1 VRDADL
7 KDRWKSLMSLRGP
20 DWPRTGEPPTPPAS
34 EAEIQALEALLRRP
48 LPPSYRALL
57 EVSSCAFPGW
67 TLPPAEVNV
76 VPKTEPFTSVLWV
89 NPEQAAAPLF
99 DVQGSVAR
107 HLLGRDGAES
117 CLLGHLLHAVVV
129 ARSDGIT
136 ILLDPIEADADG
148 EWRAWDWWREG
159 CAGMKRSL
167 LDFVE
172 ELMVKPSPPAPPPRT
187 YGDPALDMLALDLES
202 GEERAAAASAEL
214 EARVLCDDPRQ
225 QRALSMHALLASKKD
240 VAKATVRRLMAAR
253 PDDPIVV
260 GNALADVL
268 RGERS
273 ADVESTLRRAL
284 RGPNRRM
291 FASSLAW
298 RWQWPE
304 LVVDAWRETG
314 DVLLLNELLKARH
327 PGTMRPAIDALLD
340 ARLDGESRAALTH
353 TLSHT
358 TRYHPDPPDPAALL
372 AAARLPENDPIHLA
386 QALLGW
392 DAVDDALGL
401 LGPELEEYFPPSG
414 IGMVAYLLNA
424 IAEMAPPAAVPVL
437 IASLRR
443 KPTTQVLRTLAF
455 IDDPDTVP
463 AIGEHLDGE
472 LRTDA
477 LIGLE
482 QLATPAALDLLASRA
497 AAGDIDCAR
506 ALARHRDQRAF
517 RPLVSALA
525 GLQHRSAV
533 TGLRDLRH
541 VEAIPLL
548 ERIVVEDADDDIAT
562 IAAHGVVM
570 AGLPSASTT
579 VHALSQRRDPDVR
592 DLAAHWLNL
601 LRS

>member
-1 VRDADL
+1 MRAPN
-7 KDRWKSLMSLRGP
+7 G
-20 DWPRTGEPPTPPAS
+20 PRTGEPPPPAS

-57 EVSSCAFPGW
+57 EVSSRAFPGW
-67 TLPPAEVNV
+67 TLPPTEVNV

-107 HLLGRDGAES
+107 HLLGRDGADT

-167 LDFVE
+167 LDLVE
-172 ELMVKPSPPAPPPRT
+172 EEMARPSPAAPPPRA
-187 YGDPALDMLALDLES
+187 YGDPLDELAVDLEI
-202 GEERAAAASAEL
+202 GAERAAAAAAEL
-214 EARVLCDDPRQ
+214 EARVLSDDPPQ
-225 QRALSMHALLASKKD
+225 QRALSMHVLLASKKD

-268 RGERS
+268 RGDRS
-273 ADVESTLRRAL
+273 AEVESALRRAL

-291 FASSLAW
+291 LASRLAW
-298 RWQWPE
+298 RSQWPE

-314 DVLLLNELLKARH
+314 DVLLLNELLNARH
-327 PGTMRPAIDALLD
+327 PGTIRPAIDALLHP
-340 ARLDGESRAALTH
+340 ATDGASRAALTY

-358 TRYHPDPPDPAALL
+358 TRYHPDAPEPAALL
-372 AAARLPENDPIHLA
+372 EAARLPDNDSIHLA

-392 DAVDDALGL
+392 GAIDDALGL
-401 LGPELEEYFPPSG
+401 LGPELEEYSPPSG
-414 IGMVAYLLNA
+414 IGMVAYLLSA
-424 IAEMAPPAAVPVL
+424 IAEVAPPAAVPVL

-455 IDDPDTVP
+455 IDDPGTVP

-482 QLATPAALDLLASRA
+482 QLASPAALDLLSSRA
-497 AAGDIDCAR
+497 SAGDIDCAR
-506 ALARHRDQRAF
+506 ALARHCDQRAF
-517 RPLVSALA
+517 GPLVSALA
-525 GLQHRSAV
+525 GPQHRSAV

-541 VEAIPLL
+541 GEAIPLL
-548 ERIVVEDADDDIAT
+548 ERIVVEDADDDVAT

>member
-1 VRDADL
+1 MRDADL
-7 KDRWKSLMSLRGP
+7 RDRWKSLLSKRAPDGP
-20 DWPRTGEPPTPPAS
+20 RAEEPPTPPAS
-34 EAEIQALEALLRRP
+34 EAEIQALEAQLRRP

-67 TLPPAEVNV
+67 TLPPTEVNV

-89 NPEQAAAPLF
+89 NPEQAGAPLF

-107 HLLGRDGAES
+107 HLLGRDGS
-117 CLLGHLLHAVVV
+117 DTCLLGHLLHAVVV
-129 ARSDGIT
+129 TRSDGIT

-159 CAGMKRSL
+159 CAAMRRSL

-172 ELMVKPSPPAPPPRT
+172 ELMARPSPPAPPPFS
-187 YGDPALDMLALDLES
+187 YSDPALDKLAADLD
-202 GEERAAAASAEL
+202 RDAASASAAAKEL
-214 EARVLCDDPRQ
+214 EMRVLSDSPAAKRS
-225 QRALSMHALLASKKD
+225 LSMHALLGSKNE
-240 VAKATVRRLMAAR
+240 VARATVRRLMAAR

-268 RGERS
+268 RGDRS
-273 ADVESTLRRAL
+273 AEVESSLRRAL
-284 RGPNRRM
+284 LGPNRRM

-298 RWQWPE
+298 QWQWPE

-314 DVLLLNELLKARH
+314 DVLLLNELLNARH
-327 PGTMRPAIDALLD
+327 PGTMRPAIHALLD
-340 ARLDGESRAALTH
+340 PATDSASRAALTY

-358 TRYHPDPPDPAALL
+358 TRYHPDVPEPAALL
-372 AAARLPENDPIHLA
+372 DAARLPDNDSVHLA

-392 DAVDDALGL
+392 GAIDDALGL
-401 LGPELEEYFPPSG
+401 LGPELEEYSPPSG
-414 IGMVAYLLNA
+414 IGMVAYLLGA

-455 IDDPDTVP
+455 IDDPHTVP
-463 AIGEHLDGE
+463 AIGQHLDGE

-482 QLATPAALDLLASRA
+482 QLATPAALDLLSSRA

-506 ALARHRDQRAF
+506 ALARHRDQRALG
-517 RPLVSALA
+517 PLVSALD
-525 GLQHRSAV
+525 GPQHRSAV
-533 TGLRDLRH
+533 TGLRDLRLG
-541 VEAIPLL
+541 EAIPLL
-548 ERIVVEDADDDIAT
+548 ERIAVEDADDDVAT

-570 AGLPSASTT
+570 AGLPSASRT
-579 VHALSQRRDPDVR
+579 VQALSRRTDPDVR
-592 DLAAHWLNL
+592 DLAAHWLDL